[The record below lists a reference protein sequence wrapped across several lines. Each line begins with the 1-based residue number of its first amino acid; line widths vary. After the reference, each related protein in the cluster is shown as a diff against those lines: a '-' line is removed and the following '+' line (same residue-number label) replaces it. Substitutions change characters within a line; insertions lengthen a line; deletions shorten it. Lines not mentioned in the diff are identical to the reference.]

1 MDMKQI
7 EQIAREL
14 RGTVIELT
22 HQAKP
27 AHLASALSCIDIL
40 AVLYWSVLNIDPA
53 KPLAEDRDRFILS
66 KGHAALALYSVLAKR
81 GFCSLETL
89 QTFNNN
95 GGKLAEHPGP
105 QCIPGVEAATGSL
118 GHGLP
123 IGNGLALAS
132 RLSGRNNRVFV
143 LLSDGE
149 CNEGSV
155 WEAAMFAGKQKL
167 SNLCAIVDFNK
178 WQATGRSQEILAL
191 DPLPDKW
198 QAFGWDTV
206 RLDGHD
212 VRKLDATLADMPRRS
227 GKPLAIIAD
236 TIKGK
241 GVSFM
246 EDDNNWHYRVP
257 TSEEVV
263 AAKREL
269 GLV

>member
-1 MDMKQI
+1 MNMTQI

-81 GFCSLETL
+81 GFCSNEIL

-123 IGNGLALAS
+123 IGNGLAL
-132 RLSGRNNRVFV
+132 RGFRPVC
-143 LLSDGE
+143 E
-149 CNEGSV
+149 I
-155 WEAAMFAGKQKL
+155 MFG
-167 SNLCAIVDFNK
+167 DF
-178 WQATGRSQEILAL
+178 LAL
-191 DPLPDKW
+191 
-198 QAFGWDTV
+198 A
-206 RLDGHD
+206 
-212 VRKLDATLADMPRRS
+212 ADQ
-227 GKPLAIIAD
+227 LI
-236 TIKGK
+236 
-241 GVSFM
+241 
-246 EDDNNWHYRVP
+246 NH
-257 TSEEVV
+257 
-263 AAKREL
+263 AAKFRYMYNDQVTVPLE
-269 GLV
+269 